1 MQPHD
6 GHVWYDFDEHDRFY
20 FGFDWHDY
28 VNIDRHEHVNND
40 RHEHSYVDDHDW
52 GHEHRYVDEYDRW
65 HEHGLDDRRD
75 DDEHRYLDLEYR
87 RQHLR
92 WRVDNRNDGELEH
105 GW

>member
-6 GHVWYDFDEHDRFY
+6 GDVWYDFDEHDRFY

-28 VNIDRHEHVNND
+28 VNIDRHQHVNND
-40 RHEHSYVDDHDW
+40 RHEHSYVDNHDW
-52 GHEHRYVDEYDRW
+52 GHEHRYVDEYDRY

-75 DDEHRYLDLEYR
+75 DDEHRHFDLEHR

-92 WRVDNRNDGELEH
+92 W
-105 GW
+105 